1 MLTYKQINNL
11 SGWIIFS
18 ISTLVYVL
26 TVEQTAS
33 FWDPG
38 EFIAVSYKLQVPHPP
53 GAPFMLL
60 VYRMFGFL
68 AFGDPLQVAYW
79 MNIGSALFSG
89 FTILFLFWSITLV
102 GKRIFQV
109 KEGEE
114 SKAQTIALM
123 GAGAIGSLVYTFSD
137 SFWFSAVEAE
147 VYAMSS
153 FFTAIVIWAFL
164 KWDVIQDPKEEN
176 RWLVFI
182 AYLVGLSIGVHL
194 LNLVTLPAL
203 ALLYYFKK
211 YPNPTFFGGV
221 FAMFLGGI
229 ILIFIN
235 NLIIPGLPSMAG
247 SMEIWMVNSLGLPF
261 GSGIVVFVLLFIT
274 VLVVGFRI
282 SMKKELV
289 LLHTSLLCLTFIL
302 IGYGSYALIIV
313 RANQDPIINENAPKD
328 IISYVSYLKR
338 EQYGYRPLIYGQYYT
353 AKLVDQEEG
362 EPIYMKG
369 KNGYE
374 VVDYELKN
382 IYDPAKTTLLPRI
395 YSTQESHQRIYRSV
409 IGLGDKK
416 DLNLL
421 QRTYRYVLGIEEE
434 DSKYLDPNFLDNL
447 TFMFKH
453 QLGHMYWRYFL
464 WNFSGRESDFSDANW
479 IGVLEAF
486 SDKFPDYIKENKAHN
501 NYLMLPLLLGILGF
515 FFQGKKDIKY
525 FYVNLMLFLMMG
537 VVLVLYLNSPPIEP
551 RERDYIY
558 VGSFYAFAIWI
569 GLGVLAL
576 AHGLNKFTKNLGTAG
591 LMATLMTLPI
601 AGLMAAENWDDHNR
615 KGRYFSV
622 DAARNFLASCAPN
635 AILFTGGDN
644 DTFPLWYVQEV
655 ENFRT
660 DVRVIVLSYFDTDWY
675 VEQMTK
681 KAGLSEPLPFSLQ
694 PKTYQKG
701 TNDVIYLMERE
712 GLPAI
717 SAEDYLKLIDSGS
730 ELLKVQTS
738 GKSLVNM
745 VPSRN
750 LILEVDS
757 SFIANDEI
765 VPPQFKDLFAPQM
778 NLQVSGNY
786 ISKGTL
792 MLIDLIVSNN
802 WERPIYFNN
811 TSLSSIDLNISE
823 HVVME
828 GLTYRLL
835 PIRKPDSLRE
845 ELVNTRIAY
854 KNYMENFAFRG
865 MNDPNTYL
873 DEEYR
878 RFTSNHRSALNSIV
892 MALLDEDRKPEAAK
906 LLNYGLQVMPDK
918 AIPYD
923 ISSGQSVPLFFEV
936 EEDEKALEIL
946 NTISKRGLDMIQ
958 LYNETNREYDREL
971 MISIELIKYFIPLLM
986 EEGYPEKAEEL
997 RKNLEKW
1004 IGAESNEPSS
1014 FQRR

>member
-11 SGWIIFS
+11 SGWLVFAIA
-18 ISTLVYVL
+18 TLVYIL

-38 EFIAVSYKLQVPHPP
+38 EFVAVSYKLQVPHPP

-68 AFGDPLQVAYW
+68 ALGDPLQVAYW

-89 FTILFLFWSITLV
+89 FTILFLFWSITLM
-102 GKRIFQV
+102 GKRLFSV
-109 KEGEE
+109 VAGEE
-114 SKAQTIALM
+114 TKAQTIALM
-123 GAGAIGSLVYTFSD
+123 GAGMVGALVYTFSD

-164 KWDVIQDPKEEN
+164 KWDVIKDPKEEN

-203 ALLYYFKK
+203 ALIIYFKK
-211 YPNPTFFGGV
+211 YPKPNIGGAI
-221 FAMFLGGI
+221 FAMVLGGI
-229 ILIFIN
+229 ALIIIN
-235 NLIIPGLPSMAG
+235 NFIIPGLPSLAG
-247 SMEIWMVNSLGLPF
+247 SMEIWMVNTFGLPF
-261 GSGIVVFVLLFIT
+261 GSGIVFFALLFIGA
-274 VLVVGFRI
+274 LVVAFLI
-282 SMKKELV
+282 SIQLEMAV
-289 LLHTSLLCLTFIL
+289 FNTILLSLTFIL
-302 IGYGSYALIIV
+302 IGYGSYALIVV
-313 RANQDPIINENAPKD
+313 RANQDPVINENAPKD

-338 EQYGYRPLIYGQYYT
+338 EQYGYRPLILGQYFT
-353 AKLVDQEEG
+353 ATLVDQKEG
-362 EPIYMKG
+362 DPIYMKG
-369 KNGYE
+369 KNSYE
-374 VVDYELKN
+374 IVDYNLEN
-382 IYDPAKTTLLPRI
+382 TYDPKKTTFLPRI
-395 YSTQESHQRIYRSV
+395 YSTQESHKRIYRSSL
-409 IGLGDKK
+409 GLKEG
-416 DLNLL
+416 
-421 QRTYRYVLGIEEE
+421 EE
-434 DSKYLDPNFLDNL
+434 PNFGDNL
-447 TFMFKH
+447 KFMFTH

-479 IGVLEAF
+479 LGIGDAIFDNYPE
-486 SDKFPDYIKENKAHN
+486 YIKENKAHN
-501 NYLMLPLLLGILGF
+501 NYLMLPLILGLVGF
-515 FFQGKKDIKY
+515 FFQAKKDQKY

-537 VVLVLYLNSPPIEP
+537 VVLVLYLNSPPTEP

-591 LMATLMTLPI
+591 LMATLLTLPI
-601 AGLMAAENWDDHNR
+601 AGLMASENWDDHNR

-660 DVRVIVLSYFDTDWY
+660 DVRVVVLSYFDTDWY
-675 VEQMTK
+675 VEQMTRQVNES
-681 KAGLSEPLPFSLQ
+681 KALPFSLAPQ
-694 PKTYQKG
+694 RYQKG
-701 TNDVIYLMERE
+701 TNDVLYVMEKE
-712 GLPAI
+712 GLNAI
-717 SAEDYLKLIDSGS
+717 SAKEYLNLINSGS
-730 ELLKVQTS
+730 ELLRMKTS
-738 GKSLVNM
+738 GKTLINM

-757 SFIANDEI
+757 SFLANDEI
-765 VPPQFKDLFAPQM
+765 VPTQFKDLFVPQM

-786 ISKGTL
+786 VTKGTL
-792 MLIDLIVSNN
+792 MLIDLIVNNN

-811 TSLSSIDLNISE
+811 TSLATLGLNISE

-835 PIRKPDSLRE
+835 PIRKPENLRE
-845 ELVNTRIAY
+845 ELVNTDLAL

-865 MNDPNTYL
+865 MNDPNVYL

-878 RFTSNHRSALNSIV
+878 RFTSNHRSALNSIAL
-892 MALLDEDRKPEAAK
+892 ALLDEDRIADAAK
-906 LLNYGLQVMPDK
+906 LLNFGLATIPDK
-918 AIPYD
+918 AVPYD
-923 ISSGQSVPLFFEV
+923 LSSGQSVPLFFEV
-936 EEDEKALEIL
+936 GEDEKALEIADK
-946 NTISKRGLDMIQ
+946 ISKRSLDTIEYYTKNGLA
-958 LYNETNREYDREL
+958 YDREL
-971 MISIELIKYFIPLLM
+971 LMAIELIKYFIPLL
-986 EEGYPEKAEEL
+986 EERGYQEKAQDLKKRLESLIGKQSEEPGSL
-997 RKNLEKW
+997 
-1004 IGAESNEPSS
+1004 I
-1014 FQRR
+1014 RR

>member
-1 MLTYKQINNL
+1 
-11 SGWIIFS
+11 
-18 ISTLVYVL
+18 
-26 TVEQTAS
+26 
-33 FWDPG
+33 
-38 EFIAVSYKLQVPHPP
+38 
-53 GAPFMLL
+53 
-60 VYRMFGFL
+60 
-68 AFGDPLQVAYW
+68 
-79 MNIGSALFSG
+79 
-89 FTILFLFWSITLV
+89 
-102 GKRIFQV
+102 
-109 KEGEE
+109 
-114 SKAQTIALM
+114 
-123 GAGAIGSLVYTFSD
+123 
-137 SFWFSAVEAE
+137 
-147 VYAMSS
+147 
-153 FFTAIVIWAFL
+153 
-164 KWDVIQDPKEEN
+164 
-176 RWLVFI
+176 
-182 AYLVGLSIGVHL
+182 
-194 LNLVTLPAL
+194 
-203 ALLYYFKK
+203 
-211 YPNPTFFGGV
+211 
-221 FAMFLGGI
+221 
-229 ILIFIN
+229 
-235 NLIIPGLPSMAG
+235 
-247 SMEIWMVNSLGLPF
+247 
-261 GSGIVVFVLLFIT
+261 
-274 VLVVGFRI
+274 
-282 SMKKELV
+282 
-289 LLHTSLLCLTFIL
+289 
-302 IGYGSYALIIV
+302 
-313 RANQDPIINENAPKD
+313 
-328 IISYVSYLKR
+328 
-338 EQYGYRPLIYGQYYT
+338 
-353 AKLVDQEEG
+353 
-362 EPIYMKG
+362 
-369 KNGYE
+369 
-374 VVDYELKN
+374 
-382 IYDPAKTTLLPRI
+382 
-395 YSTQESHQRIYRSV
+395 
-409 IGLGDKK
+409 
-416 DLNLL
+416 
-421 QRTYRYVLGIEEE
+421 
-434 DSKYLDPNFLDNL
+434 
-447 TFMFKH
+447 
-453 QLGHMYWRYFL
+453 
-464 WNFSGRESDFSDANW
+464 
-479 IGVLEAF
+479 
-486 SDKFPDYIKENKAHN
+486 
-501 NYLMLPLLLGILGF
+501 
-515 FFQGKKDIKY
+515 
-525 FYVNLMLFLMMG
+525 MLFLMMG
-537 VVLVLYLNSPPIEP
+537 VVLVIYLNSPPVEP

-558 VGSFYAFAIWI
+558 VGSFYAFAIWV
-569 GLGVLAL
+569 GLGTLAL
-576 AHGLNKFTKNLGTAG
+576 AHGIGKITKNLGTAG
-591 LMATLMTLPI
+591 LVATLLTLPI

-717 SAEDYLKLIDSGS
+717 SAEEYLKLIDSGS

-738 GKSLVNM
+738 GKSVVNM

-765 VPPQFKDLFAPQM
+765 VPPQFKALFAPQM

-811 TSLSSIDLNISE
+811 TSLSTIDLNISE

-835 PIRKPDSLRE
+835 PIRKPDALRE
-845 ELVNTRIAY
+845 ELVNTQLAY

-918 AIPYD
+918 GIPYD

-946 NTISKRGLDMIQ
+946 NTISKRGLDMIK
-958 LYNETNREYDREL
+958 LYTETNRGYDREL
-971 MISIELIKYFIPLLM
+971 MISIEMIKYFIPLLK
-986 EEGYPEKAEEL
+986 EEGYPKEAEEL

-1014 FQRR
+1014 FDRR

>member
-11 SGWIIFS
+11 SGWLIFA
-18 ISTLVYVL
+18 ISTLVYIL

-68 AFGDPLQVAYW
+68 AMGDPLQVAYW
-79 MNIGSALFSG
+79 MNIGSALFAG
-89 FTILFLFWSITLV
+89 FTILFLFWSITLM
-102 GKRIFQV
+102 GKRLFSV
-109 KEGEE
+109 VEGEE
-114 SKAQTIALM
+114 TKGQTISLM
-123 GAGAIGSLVYTFSD
+123 GAGMVGALVYTFSD

-164 KWDVIQDPKEEN
+164 KWDVIKDPKEEN
-176 RWLVFI
+176 RWMVFI

-203 ALLYYFKK
+203 ALIYYFKK
-211 YPNPTFFGGV
+211 YPNPSLKGAF

-229 ILIFIN
+229 ALIIIN
-235 NLIIPGLPSMAG
+235 NLIIPGLPSLAG
-247 SMEIWMVNSLGLPF
+247 AMEIWMVNSMGLPF
-261 GSGIVVFVLLFIT
+261 GSGIIFFALLFISA
-274 VLVVGFRI
+274 LVIAFRI
-282 SMKKELV
+282 SIQREMAV
-289 LLHTSLLCLTFIL
+289 FNTILLSLTFIL
-302 IGYGSYALIIV
+302 IGYGSYALIVV
-313 RANQDPIINENAPKD
+313 RSNQDPIINENAPKD

-338 EQYGYRPLIYGQYYT
+338 EQYGYRPLLHGQYFT
-353 AKLVDQEEG
+353 ATLTDQEEG
-362 EPIYMKG
+362 DPIYMKG
-369 KNGYE
+369 KNSYE
-374 VVDYELKN
+374 IVDYDLKN
-382 IYDPAKTTLLPRI
+382 TYDPEKTTILPRI
-395 YSTQESHQRIYRSV
+395 YSTQESHKRIYRAKL
-409 IGLGDKK
+409 GLKEG
-416 DLNLL
+416 
-421 QRTYRYVLGIEEE
+421 QEPTFG
-434 DSKYLDPNFLDNL
+434 DNL
-447 TFMFKH
+447 FFMFSH

-479 IGVLEAF
+479 LGIADAF
-486 SDKFPDYIKENKAHN
+486 SDKYPEYITENKAHN
-501 NYLMLPLLLGILGF
+501 NYLMLPLILGLVGF
-515 FFQGKKDIKY
+515 FFQAKKDQKY

-569 GLGVLAL
+569 GLGALAL
-576 AHGLNKFTKNLGTAG
+576 AHGLNKFTKNLSTAGIVATLLTLPVAG
-591 LMATLMTLPI
+591 LMAS
-601 AGLMAAENWDDHNR
+601 ENWDDHNR

-675 VEQMTK
+675 VEQMTRPVNES
-681 KAGLSEPLPFSLQ
+681 KALPFSLA
-694 PKTYQKG
+694 PERYQKG
-701 TNDVIYLMERE
+701 TNDVIYVMEKE
-712 GLPAI
+712 GLDAI
-717 SAEDYLKLIDSGS
+717 SAREYLKLINSGS
-730 ELLKVQTS
+730 ELLQMKTS
-738 GKSLVNM
+738 GKTLINM

-750 LILEVDS
+750 LILDVDS

-765 VPPQFKDLFAPQM
+765 VPPQFKDLFVPQM
-778 NLQVSGNY
+778 NLQVGGNY
-786 ISKGTL
+786 VTKGTL
-792 MLIDLIVSNN
+792 MLLDLIVSNN

-811 TSLSSIDLNISE
+811 TSLSTLGLNLEE

-835 PIRKPDSLRE
+835 PIRKPETMRE
-845 ELVNTRIAY
+845 ELVNTNLAM

-865 MNDPNTYL
+865 MNDSKVYL

-878 RFTSNHRSALNSIV
+878 RFTSNHRSALNSI
-892 MALLDEDRKPEAAK
+892 ALALIEEDKLADAAK
-906 LLNYGLQVMPDK
+906 LLNFGLETIPDK
-918 AIPYD
+918 AVPYD
-923 ISSGQSVPLFFEV
+923 LSSGQSVPLFFEV
-936 EEDEKALEIL
+936 GEDEKAMEIVDK
-946 NTISKRGLDMIQ
+946 ISKRSLDMITFYTKND
-958 LYNETNREYDREL
+958 LGYDREL
-971 MISIELIKYFIPLLM
+971 LVSIEMVKFFIPLL
-986 EEGYPEKAEEL
+986 EERGYTEKSLEL
-997 RKNLEKW
+997 KKRLESL
-1004 IGAESNEPSS
+1004 IGKESEDPSTI
-1014 FQRR
+1014 RRR

>member
-11 SGWIIFS
+11 SGWLVFA

-38 EFIAVSYKLQVPHPP
+38 EFVAVSYKLQVPHPP

-89 FTILFLFWSITLV
+89 FTILFLFWSITLM
-102 GKRIFQV
+102 GKRLFSV
-109 KEGEE
+109 VEGEE
-114 SKAQTIALM
+114 TKGQTIALM
-123 GAGAIGSLVYTFSD
+123 GAGIVGALVYTFSD

-164 KWDVIQDPKEEN
+164 KWDVIKDPKEEN

-203 ALLYYFKK
+203 ALIYYFKK
-211 YPNPTFFGGV
+211 YPNPNLKGAI
-221 FAMFLGGI
+221 FAMFLGGVALI
-229 ILIFIN
+229 IIN
-235 NLIIPGLPSMAG
+235 NFIIPGLPSLAG

-261 GSGIVVFVLLFIT
+261 GSGIVFFALLFISA
-274 VLVVGFRI
+274 LVIAFRI
-282 SMKKELV
+282 SIQREMVVFNTILLSLV
-289 LLHTSLLCLTFIL
+289 FIL
-302 IGYGSYALIIV
+302 IGYGSYALIVV
-313 RANQDPIINENAPKD
+313 RANQDPTINENAPKD

-338 EQYGYRPLIYGQYYT
+338 EQYGYRPLLHGQYFT
-353 AKLVDQEEG
+353 ATLVDQEEG

-369 KNGYE
+369 KNSYE
-374 VVDYELKN
+374 IVDYDLKN
-382 IYDPAKTTLLPRI
+382 TYDPEKTTILPRI
-395 YSTQESHQRIYRSV
+395 YSTQESHKRIYRAKL
-409 IGLGDKK
+409 GLKEG
-416 DLNLL
+416 
-421 QRTYRYVLGIEEE
+421 QEPTFG
-434 DSKYLDPNFLDNL
+434 DNL
-447 TFMFKH
+447 YFMFSH

-464 WNFSGRESDFSDANW
+464 WNFSGRESDFSDADW
-479 IGVLEAF
+479 LGLGDAL
-486 SDKFPDYIKENKAHN
+486 SDKYPDYIKENKAHN
-501 NYLMLPLLLGILGF
+501 NYLMLPLILGLVGF
-515 FFQGKKDIKY
+515 FFQAKKDQKY

-569 GLGVLAL
+569 GLGALAL
-576 AHGLNKFTKNLGTAG
+576 AHGLNKFTKNLSTAG
-591 LMATLMTLPI
+591 LAATLLTLPI
-601 AGLMAAENWDDHNR
+601 AGLMASENWDDHNR

-660 DVRVIVLSYFDTDWY
+660 DVRVVVLSYFDTDWY
-675 VEQMTK
+675 VEQMTRDVNES
-681 KAGLSEPLPFSLQ
+681 KALPFSLEPQ
-694 PKTYQKG
+694 RYQKG
-701 TNDVIYLMERE
+701 TNDVLYVMEKE
-712 GLPAI
+712 GLNAI
-717 SAEDYLKLIDSGS
+717 SAREYLNLINSRS
-730 ELLKVQTS
+730 ELLQMKTS
-738 GKSLVNM
+738 GKTVINM

-757 SFIANDEI
+757 SFLANDEI
-765 VPPQFKDLFAPQM
+765 VPAKFKDLFVPQM

-786 ISKGTL
+786 VTKGTL
-792 MLIDLIVSNN
+792 MLLDLIVSNN

-811 TSLSSIDLNISE
+811 TSLSTIGLNINE

-835 PIRKPDSLRE
+835 PIRKPDTLRE
-845 ELVNTRIAY
+845 ELVNTDLAL

-865 MNDPNTYL
+865 MNDPNVYL

-878 RFTSNHRSALNSIV
+878 RFTSNHRSALNSIAL
-892 MALLDEDRKPEAAK
+892 ALLDENRMEDAAK
-906 LLNYGLQVMPDK
+906 LLNFGLTTIPDK
-918 AIPYD
+918 AVPYD
-923 ISSGQSVPLFFEV
+923 LSSGQSVPLFFEV
-936 EEDEKALEIL
+936 GEDEKALEIVDK
-946 NTISKRGLDMIQ
+946 ISKRSLDMIEF
-958 LYNETNREYDREL
+958 YSKNELGYDRDLL
-971 MISIELIKYFIPLLM
+971 MSIEMIKYFIPLLD
-986 EEGYPEKAEEL
+986 ERGYQEKALEL
-997 RKNLEKW
+997 
-1004 IGAESNEPSS
+1004 
-1014 FQRR
+1014 

>member
-11 SGWIIFS
+11 TGWLVFA

-38 EFIAVSYKLQVPHPP
+38 EFVAVSYKLQVPHPP

-68 AFGDPLQVAYW
+68 AFGDPFQVAYW

-89 FTILFLFWSITLV
+89 FTILFLFWSITLM
-102 GKRIFQV
+102 GKRLFSV
-109 KEGEE
+109 VEGEE
-114 SKAQTIALM
+114 TKGQTIALM
-123 GAGAIGSLVYTFSD
+123 GAGIVGALVYTFSD

-164 KWDVIQDPKEEN
+164 KWEVIKDPKEEN

-203 ALLYYFKK
+203 ALIYYFKK
-211 YPNPTFFGGV
+211 YPNPNLKGAI

-229 ILIFIN
+229 ALIIIN
-235 NLIIPGLPSMAG
+235 NFIIPGLPSLAG

-261 GSGIVVFVLLFIT
+261 GSGIVFFALLFIGS
-274 VLVVGFRI
+274 LVIAFRI
-282 SMKKELV
+282 SIQREMAV
-289 LLHTSLLCLTFIL
+289 FNTILLSLTFIL
-302 IGYGSYALIIV
+302 IGYGSYALIVV
-313 RANQDPIINENAPKD
+313 RANQDPVINENAPKD

-338 EQYGYRPLIYGQYYT
+338 EQYGYRPLLHGQYFT
-353 AKLVDQEEG
+353 ATLVDQEEG
-362 EPIYMKG
+362 DPIYMKG
-369 KNGYE
+369 KNSYE
-374 VVDYELKN
+374 IVDYALKN
-382 IYDPAKTTLLPRI
+382 TYDPEKTTILPRI
-395 YSTQESHQRIYRSV
+395 YSTQESHKRIYRAKL
-409 IGLGDKK
+409 GLKEG
-416 DLNLL
+416 
-421 QRTYRYVLGIEEE
+421 QEPTFG
-434 DSKYLDPNFLDNL
+434 DNL
-447 TFMFKH
+447 YFMFSH

-479 IGVLEAF
+479 LGLGDAL
-486 SDKFPDYIKENKAHN
+486 SDKYPDYIKENKAHN
-501 NYLMLPLLLGILGF
+501 NYLMLPLILGLVGF
-515 FFQGKKDIKY
+515 FFQAKKDQKY

-569 GLGVLAL
+569 GLGALAL
-576 AHGLNKFTKNLGTAG
+576 AHGLNKFTKNLSTAG
-591 LMATLMTLPI
+591 LAATLLTLPI
-601 AGLMAAENWDDHNR
+601 AGLMASENWDDHNR

-660 DVRVIVLSYFDTDWY
+660 DVRVVVLSYFDTDWY
-675 VEQMTK
+675 VEQMTRDVNES
-681 KAGLSEPLPFSLQ
+681 KALPFSLEPQ
-694 PKTYQKG
+694 RYQKG
-701 TNDVIYLMERE
+701 TNDVLYVMEKE
-712 GLPAI
+712 GLNAI
-717 SAEDYLKLIDSGS
+717 SAREYLNLINSGS
-730 ELLKVQTS
+730 ELLQMKTS
-738 GKSLVNM
+738 GKTVINM

-757 SFIANDEI
+757 SFLANDEI
-765 VPPQFKDLFAPQM
+765 VPAKFKDLFVPQM

-786 ISKGTL
+786 VTKGTL
-792 MLIDLIVSNN
+792 MLLDLIVSNN

-811 TSLSSIDLNISE
+811 TSLSTIGLNINE

-835 PIRKPDSLRE
+835 PIRKPDTLRE
-845 ELVNTRIAY
+845 ELVNTDLAL

-865 MNDPNTYL
+865 MNDPNVYL

-878 RFTSNHRSALNSIV
+878 RFTSNHRSALNSIAL
-892 MALLDEDRKPEAAK
+892 ALLDENRIEDAAK
-906 LLNYGLQVMPDK
+906 LLNFGLTIIPDK
-918 AIPYD
+918 AVPYD
-923 ISSGQSVPLFFEV
+923 LSSGQSVPLFFEV
-936 EEDEKALEIL
+936 GEDEKALEIVDK
-946 NTISKRGLDMIQ
+946 ISKRSLDMIEF
-958 LYNETNREYDREL
+958 YSKNELGYDRDLL
-971 MISIELIKYFIPLLM
+971 MSIEMIKYFIPLL
-986 EEGYPEKAEEL
+986 EERGYQEKSQEL
-997 RKNLEKW
+997 KKRLESL
-1004 IGAESNEPSS
+1004 IGKESEEPSS
-1014 FQRR
+1014 LRRR

>member
-11 SGWIIFS
+11 SGWLVFA

-38 EFIAVSYKLQVPHPP
+38 EFVAVSYKLQVPHPP

-68 AFGDPLQVAYW
+68 ALGDPLQVAYW

-89 FTILFLFWSITLV
+89 FTILFLFWSITLM
-102 GKRIFQV
+102 GKRLFSV
-109 KEGEE
+109 VEGEE
-114 SKAQTIALM
+114 TKGQTIALM
-123 GAGAIGSLVYTFSD
+123 GAGMVGALVYTFSD

-164 KWDVIQDPKEEN
+164 KWDVIKDPKEEN

-203 ALLYYFKK
+203 ALIYYFKK
-211 YPNPTFFGGV
+211 YPNPNLKGGIV
-221 FAMFLGGI
+221 AMFLGGVALI
-229 ILIFIN
+229 IIN
-235 NLIIPGLPSMAG
+235 NFIIPGLPSLAG

-261 GSGIVVFVLLFIT
+261 GSGIVFFGLLFIGA
-274 VLVVGFRI
+274 LVIAFRI
-282 SMKKELV
+282 SIQREMAV
-289 LLHTSLLCLTFIL
+289 FNTILLSLTFIL
-302 IGYGSYALIIV
+302 IGYGSYALIVV
-313 RANQDPIINENAPKD
+313 RANQDPVINENAPKD

-338 EQYGYRPLIYGQYYT
+338 EQYGYRPLLHGQYFT
-353 AKLVDQEEG
+353 ATLVDQEEG
-362 EPIYMKG
+362 DPIYMKG
-369 KNGYE
+369 KNSYE
-374 VVDYELKN
+374 IVDYDLKN
-382 IYDPAKTTLLPRI
+382 TYDPEKTTILPRI
-395 YSTQESHQRIYRSV
+395 YSTQESHKRIYRSKL
-409 IGLGDKK
+409 GLKEG
-416 DLNLL
+416 
-421 QRTYRYVLGIEEE
+421 QEPTFG
-434 DSKYLDPNFLDNL
+434 DNL
-447 TFMFKH
+447 YFMFSH

-479 IGVLEAF
+479 IGLGDAL
-486 SDKFPDYIKENKAHN
+486 SDNFPDYIKENKAHN
-501 NYLMLPLLLGILGF
+501 NYLMLPLFLGLVGF
-515 FFQGKKDIKY
+515 FFQAKKDQKY

-569 GLGVLAL
+569 GLGALAL
-576 AHGLNKFTKNLGTAG
+576 AHGLNKFTKNLATAG
-591 LMATLMTLPI
+591 LAATLITLPI
-601 AGLMAAENWDDHNR
+601 AGLMASENWDDHNR

-660 DVRVIVLSYFDTDWY
+660 DVRVVVLSYFDTDWY
-675 VEQMTK
+675 VEQMTREVNES
-681 KAGLSEPLPFSLQ
+681 KALPFSLEPQ
-694 PKTYQKG
+694 RYQKG
-701 TNDVIYLMERE
+701 TNDVLYVMEKE
-712 GLPAI
+712 GLNAI
-717 SAEDYLKLIDSGS
+717 SAREYLNLINSGS
-730 ELLKVQTS
+730 ELLQMKTS
-738 GKSLVNM
+738 GKTVINM

-757 SFIANDEI
+757 SFLANDEI
-765 VPPQFKDLFAPQM
+765 VPAKFKDLFVPQM

-786 ISKGTL
+786 VTKGTL
-792 MLIDLIVSNN
+792 MLLDLIVSNN

-811 TSLSSIDLNISE
+811 TSLSTLGLNISE

-835 PIRKPDSLRE
+835 PIRKPDTLRE
-845 ELVNTRIAY
+845 ELVNTDLAL

-865 MNDPNTYL
+865 MNDPNVYL

-878 RFTSNHRSALNSIV
+878 RFTSNHRSALNSIAL
-892 MALLDEDRKPEAAK
+892 ALLDENRMEDAAK
-906 LLNYGLQVMPDK
+906 LLNFGLATIPDK
-918 AIPYD
+918 AVPYD
-923 ISSGQSVPLFFEV
+923 LSSGQSVPLFFEV
-936 EEDEKALEIL
+936 GEDEKALDIVDK
-946 NTISKRGLDMIQ
+946 ISKRSLDMITYYTKND
-958 LYNETNREYDREL
+958 LGYDREL
-971 MISIELIKYFIPLLM
+971 LVSIEMIKYFIPLL
-986 EEGYPEKAEEL
+986 EERGYQEKAL
-997 RKNLEKW
+997 DLKKRLESL
-1004 IGAESNEPSS
+1004 IGKESEEPSTI
-1014 FQRR
+1014 RRR

>member
-11 SGWIIFS
+11 SGWLVFA

-38 EFIAVSYKLQVPHPP
+38 EFVAVSYKLQVPHPP

-89 FTILFLFWSITLV
+89 FTILFLFWSITLM
-102 GKRIFQV
+102 GKRLFSV
-109 KEGEE
+109 VEGEE
-114 SKAQTIALM
+114 TKGQTIALM
-123 GAGAIGSLVYTFSD
+123 GAGIVGALVYTFSD

-164 KWDVIQDPKEEN
+164 KWDVIKDPKEEN

-203 ALLYYFKK
+203 ALIYYFKK
-211 YPNPTFFGGV
+211 YPNPNLKGAI
-221 FAMFLGGI
+221 FAMFLGGVALI
-229 ILIFIN
+229 IIN
-235 NLIIPGLPSMAG
+235 NFIIPGLPSLAG

-261 GSGIVVFVLLFIT
+261 GSGIVFFALLFISA
-274 VLVVGFRI
+274 LVIAFRI
-282 SMKKELV
+282 SIQREMVVFNTILLSLV
-289 LLHTSLLCLTFIL
+289 FIL
-302 IGYGSYALIIV
+302 IGYGSYALIVV
-313 RANQDPIINENAPKD
+313 RANQDPTINENAPKD

-338 EQYGYRPLIYGQYYT
+338 EQYGYRPLLHGQYFT
-353 AKLVDQEEG
+353 ATLVDQEEG

-369 KNGYE
+369 KNSYE
-374 VVDYELKN
+374 IVDYDLKN
-382 IYDPAKTTLLPRI
+382 TYDPEKTTILPRI
-395 YSTQESHQRIYRSV
+395 YSTQESHKRIYRAKL
-409 IGLGDKK
+409 GLKEG
-416 DLNLL
+416 
-421 QRTYRYVLGIEEE
+421 QEPTFG
-434 DSKYLDPNFLDNL
+434 DNL
-447 TFMFKH
+447 YFMFSH

-464 WNFSGRESDFSDANW
+464 WNFSGRESDFSDADW
-479 IGVLEAF
+479 LGLGDAL
-486 SDKFPDYIKENKAHN
+486 SDKYPDYIKENKAHN
-501 NYLMLPLLLGILGF
+501 NYLMLPLILGLVGF
-515 FFQGKKDIKY
+515 FFQAKKDQKY

-569 GLGVLAL
+569 GLGALAL
-576 AHGLNKFTKNLGTAG
+576 AHGLNKFTKNLSTAG
-591 LMATLMTLPI
+591 LAATLLTLPI
-601 AGLMAAENWDDHNR
+601 AGLMASENWDDHNR

-660 DVRVIVLSYFDTDWY
+660 DVRVVVLSYFDTDWY
-675 VEQMTK
+675 VEQMTRDVNES
-681 KAGLSEPLPFSLQ
+681 KALPFSLEPQ
-694 PKTYQKG
+694 RYQKG
-701 TNDVIYLMERE
+701 TNDVLYVMEKE
-712 GLPAI
+712 GLNAI
-717 SAEDYLKLIDSGS
+717 SAREYLNLINSRS
-730 ELLKVQTS
+730 ELLQMKTS
-738 GKSLVNM
+738 GKTVINM

-757 SFIANDEI
+757 SFLANDEI
-765 VPPQFKDLFAPQM
+765 VPAKFKDLFVPQM

-786 ISKGTL
+786 VTKGTL
-792 MLIDLIVSNN
+792 MLLDLIVSNN

-811 TSLSSIDLNISE
+811 TSLSTIGLNINE

-835 PIRKPDSLRE
+835 PIRKPDTLRE
-845 ELVNTRIAY
+845 ELVNTDLAL

-865 MNDPNTYL
+865 MNDPKVYL

-878 RFTSNHRSALNSIV
+878 RFTSNHRSALNSIAL
-892 MALLDEDRKPEAAK
+892 ALLDENRMEDAAK
-906 LLNYGLQVMPDK
+906 LLNFGLTTIPDK
-918 AIPYD
+918 AVPYD
-923 ISSGQSVPLFFEV
+923 LSSGQSVPLFFEV
-936 EEDEKALEIL
+936 GEDEKALEIVDK
-946 NTISKRGLDMIQ
+946 ISKRSLDMIEF
-958 LYNETNREYDREL
+958 YSKNELGYDRDLL
-971 MISIELIKYFIPLLM
+971 MSIEMIKYFIPLLD
-986 EEGYPEKAEEL
+986 ERGYQEKALEL
-997 RKNLEKW
+997 KKRLESL
-1004 IGAESNEPSS
+1004 IGKESEEPSNI
-1014 FQRR
+1014 RRR

>member
-11 SGWIIFS
+11 SGWLVFAIA
-18 ISTLVYVL
+18 TLVYVL

-38 EFIAVSYKLQVPHPP
+38 EFVAVSYKLQVPHPP

-89 FTILFLFWSITLV
+89 FTILFLFWSITLM
-102 GKRIFQV
+102 GKRLFSV
-109 KEGEE
+109 VEGEE
-114 SKAQTIALM
+114 TKGQTIALM
-123 GAGAIGSLVYTFSD
+123 GAGIVGALVYTFSD

-164 KWDVIQDPKEEN
+164 KWDVIKDPKEEN

-203 ALLYYFKK
+203 ALIYYFKK
-211 YPNPTFFGGV
+211 YPNPNLKGAI
-221 FAMFLGGI
+221 FAMFLGGVALI
-229 ILIFIN
+229 IIN
-235 NLIIPGLPSMAG
+235 NFIIPGLPSLAG

-261 GSGIVVFVLLFIT
+261 GSGIVFFALLFISA
-274 VLVVGFRI
+274 LVIAFRI
-282 SMKKELV
+282 SIQREMAV
-289 LLHTSLLCLTFIL
+289 FNTILLSLTFIL
-302 IGYGSYALIIV
+302 IGYGSYALIVV

-338 EQYGYRPLIYGQYYT
+338 EQYGYRPLLHGQYFT
-353 AKLVDQEEG
+353 ATLVDQEEG

-369 KNGYE
+369 KNSYE
-374 VVDYELKN
+374 IVDYDLKN
-382 IYDPAKTTLLPRI
+382 TYDPEKTTILPRI
-395 YSTQESHQRIYRSV
+395 YSTQESHKRIYRAKL
-409 IGLGDKK
+409 GLKEG
-416 DLNLL
+416 
-421 QRTYRYVLGIEEE
+421 QEPTFR
-434 DSKYLDPNFLDNL
+434 DNL
-447 TFMFKH
+447 YFMFSH

-479 IGVLEAF
+479 LGLGDAL
-486 SDKFPDYIKENKAHN
+486 SDKYPDYIKENKAHN
-501 NYLMLPLLLGILGF
+501 NYLMLPLILGLVGF
-515 FFQGKKDIKY
+515 FFQAKKDQKY

-569 GLGVLAL
+569 GLGALAL
-576 AHGLNKFTKNLGTAG
+576 AHGLNKFTKNLSTAG
-591 LMATLMTLPI
+591 LAATLLTLPI
-601 AGLMAAENWDDHNR
+601 AGLMASENWDDHNR

-660 DVRVIVLSYFDTDWY
+660 DVRVVVLSYFDTDWY
-675 VEQMTK
+675 VEQMTRDVNES
-681 KAGLSEPLPFSLQ
+681 KALPFSLEPQ
-694 PKTYQKG
+694 RYQKG
-701 TNDVIYLMERE
+701 TNDVLYVMEKE
-712 GLPAI
+712 GLNAI
-717 SAEDYLKLIDSGS
+717 SAREYLNLINSRS
-730 ELLKVQTS
+730 ELLQMKTS
-738 GKSLVNM
+738 GKSVINM

-757 SFIANDEI
+757 SFLANDEI
-765 VPPQFKDLFAPQM
+765 VPAKFKDLFVPQM

-786 ISKGTL
+786 VTKGTL
-792 MLIDLIVSNN
+792 MLLDLIVSNN

-811 TSLSSIDLNISE
+811 TSLSTIGLNINE

-835 PIRKPDSLRE
+835 PIRKPDTLRE
-845 ELVNTRIAY
+845 ELVNTDLAL

-865 MNDPNTYL
+865 MNDPNVYL

-878 RFTSNHRSALNSIV
+878 RFTSNHRSALNSIAL
-892 MALLDEDRKPEAAK
+892 ALLDENRMEDAAK
-906 LLNYGLQVMPDK
+906 LLNFGLTTIPDK
-918 AIPYD
+918 AVPYD
-923 ISSGQSVPLFFEV
+923 LSSGQSVPLFFEV
-936 EEDEKALEIL
+936 GEDEKALEIVDK
-946 NTISKRGLDMIQ
+946 ISKRSLDMIEF
-958 LYNETNREYDREL
+958 YSKNELGYDRDLL
-971 MISIELIKYFIPLLM
+971 MSIEMIKYFIPLLD
-986 EEGYPEKAEEL
+986 ERGYQEKALEL
-997 RKNLEKW
+997 KKRLESL
-1004 IGAESNEPSS
+1004 IGKESEEPSNI
-1014 FQRR
+1014 RRR

>member
-11 SGWIIFS
+11 SGWLIFA

-68 AFGDPLQVAYW
+68 ALGDPLQVAYW
-79 MNIGSALFSG
+79 MNIGSALFAG
-89 FTILFLFWSITLV
+89 FTILFLFWSITLM
-102 GKRIFQV
+102 GKRLFSV
-109 KEGEE
+109 VEGEE
-114 SKAQTIALM
+114 SKGQTISLM
-123 GAGAIGSLVYTFSD
+123 GAGMVGALVYTFSD

-164 KWDVIQDPKEEN
+164 KWDVIKDPKEEN
-176 RWLVFI
+176 RWMVFI

-203 ALLYYFKK
+203 ALIYYFKK
-211 YPNPTFFGGV
+211 YSNPSIKGAF

-229 ILIFIN
+229 ALIIIN
-235 NLIIPGLPSMAG
+235 NLIIPGLPSLAG
-247 SMEIWMVNSLGLPF
+247 AMEIWMVNSMGLPF
-261 GSGIVVFVLLFIT
+261 GSGIIFFALLFISA
-274 VLVVGFRI
+274 LVIAFRI
-282 SMKKELV
+282 SIQREMAV
-289 LLHTSLLCLTFIL
+289 FNTILLSLTFIL
-302 IGYGSYALIIV
+302 IGYGSYALIVV
-313 RANQDPIINENAPKD
+313 RSNQDPIINENAPKD

-338 EQYGYRPLIYGQYYT
+338 EQYGYRPLLHGQYFT
-353 AKLVDQEEG
+353 ATLTDQEEG
-362 EPIYMKG
+362 DPIYMKG
-369 KNGYE
+369 KNSYE
-374 VVDYELKN
+374 IVDYDLKN
-382 IYDPAKTTLLPRI
+382 TYDPEKTTILPRI
-395 YSTQESHQRIYRSV
+395 YSTQESHKRIYRAKL
-409 IGLGDKK
+409 GLKEG
-416 DLNLL
+416 
-421 QRTYRYVLGIEEE
+421 QEPTFG
-434 DSKYLDPNFLDNL
+434 DNL
-447 TFMFKH
+447 YFMFSH

-479 IGVLEAF
+479 LGIADAF
-486 SDKFPDYIKENKAHN
+486 SDKYPEYITDNKAHN
-501 NYLMLPLLLGILGF
+501 NYLMLPLILGLVGF
-515 FFQGKKDIKY
+515 FFQAKKDQKY

-569 GLGVLAL
+569 GLGALAL
-576 AHGLNKFTKNLGTAG
+576 AHGLNKFTKNLSTAGIVATLLTLPVAG
-591 LMATLMTLPI
+591 LMAS
-601 AGLMAAENWDDHNR
+601 ENWDDHNR

-675 VEQMTK
+675 VEQMTRPVNES
-681 KAGLSEPLPFSLQ
+681 KALPFSLA
-694 PKTYQKG
+694 PERYQKG
-701 TNDVIYLMERE
+701 TNDVIYVMEKE
-712 GLPAI
+712 GLDAI
-717 SAEDYLKLIDSGS
+717 SAREYLKLINSGS
-730 ELLKVQTS
+730 ELLQMKTS
-738 GKSLVNM
+738 GKTLINM

-750 LILEVDS
+750 LILDVDS
-757 SFIANDEI
+757 SFLANDEI
-765 VPPQFKDLFAPQM
+765 VPPQFKDLFVPQM
-778 NLQVSGNY
+778 NLQVGGNY
-786 ISKGTL
+786 VTKGTL
-792 MLIDLIVSNN
+792 MLLDLIVSNN

-811 TSLSSIDLNISE
+811 TSLSTLGLNLEE

-835 PIRKPDSLRE
+835 PIRKPESMRE
-845 ELVNTRIAY
+845 ELVNTNLAM

-865 MNDPNTYL
+865 MNDSKVYL

-878 RFTSNHRSALNSIV
+878 RFTSNHRSALNSI
-892 MALLDEDRKPEAAK
+892 ALALIEEDKLADAAK
-906 LLNYGLQVMPDK
+906 LLNFGLETIPDK
-918 AIPYD
+918 AVPYD
-923 ISSGQSVPLFFEV
+923 LSSGQSVPLFFEV
-936 EEDEKALEIL
+936 GEDEKAMEIVDK
-946 NTISKRGLDMIQ
+946 ISKRSLDMITFYTKND
-958 LYNETNREYDREL
+958 LGYDREL
-971 MISIELIKYFIPLLM
+971 LVSIEMVKFFIPLL
-986 EEGYPEKAEEL
+986 EERGYTEKSL
-997 RKNLEKW
+997 DLKKRLESL
-1004 IGAESNEPSS
+1004 IGKESEDPSTI
-1014 FQRR
+1014 RRR